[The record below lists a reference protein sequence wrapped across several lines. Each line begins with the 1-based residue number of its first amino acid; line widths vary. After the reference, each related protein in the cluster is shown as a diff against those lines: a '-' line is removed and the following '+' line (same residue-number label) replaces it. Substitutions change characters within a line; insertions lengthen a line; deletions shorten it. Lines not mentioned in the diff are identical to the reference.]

1 MDLKKVRKDIDLIDN
16 KILDLLK
23 KRLLIVKK
31 IGVWKSKNGMKV
43 RDANREG
50 EMFSLLTD
58 KANKKGLDEEFVL
71 SLWKLI
77 LKNSRS
83 NQEVIKK

>member
-1 MDLKKVRKDIDLIDN
+1 MDLKKVRKEIDLIDN

-43 RDANREG
+43 RDAKREG
-50 EMFSLLTD
+50 EMLSLLTE
-58 KANKKGLDEEFVL
+58 KANKKGLDGNFVV

-77 LKNSRS
+77 LKNSRK